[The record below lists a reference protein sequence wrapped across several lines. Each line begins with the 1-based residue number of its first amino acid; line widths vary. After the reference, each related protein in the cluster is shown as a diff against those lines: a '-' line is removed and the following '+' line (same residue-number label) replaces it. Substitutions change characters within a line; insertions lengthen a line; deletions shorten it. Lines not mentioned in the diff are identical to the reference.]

1 MIMNDIL
8 IIDDT
13 PENLTVLLRILTK
26 HGYQVRPAL
35 SGEIALKT
43 VQEDIPDLI
52 LLDIMMPEMDGFEVC
67 SKLKSDSR
75 TQNVPIIFI
84 SALGDTE
91 NKVRGFQAGGVDY
104 ISKPFH
110 VAEVLARVKTHL
122 ALRNMHLQLLG
133 EIEERKLAEKALQ
146 QAHDELE
153 QRVADRTTELNLKT
167 ERLTETNIALRV
179 LLEKREEDKE
189 ELEEKVMFNI
199 EKLIFPYL
207 EKLKMT
213 SNNGS
218 QEAFLEIIQTN
229 LDEITSSFAYNHK
242 NYLAN
247 LTPTQV
253 QIADLI
259 KQGLTTKK
267 IASLLKLSPFTIAFH
282 RQEIRKRLSLTNKKI
297 NLQAALIANS

>member
-1 MIMNDIL
+1 MNDIL

-13 PENLTVLLRILTK
+13 PENLTVLLQMLTK
-26 HGYQVRPAL
+26 HSYQVRPAL
-35 SGEIALKT
+35 SGEIALKA
-43 VQEDIPDLI
+43 VQEEIPDLI
-52 LLDIMMPEMDGFEVC
+52 LLDIMMPEMNGFEVC
-67 SKLKSDSR
+67 SKLKSDVR
-75 TQNVPIIFI
+75 TQDIPIIFI

-91 NKVRGFQAGGVDY
+91 DKIRGFLAGGVDY

-133 EIEERKLAEKALQ
+133 EIEERKFAEKALQ

-167 ERLTETNIALRV
+167 ERLTETNIALRI

-189 ELEEKVMFNI
+189 ELEGKVMFNI

-207 EKLKMT
+207 EKLKMKC
-213 SNNGS
+213 NNES

-229 LDEITSSFAYNHK
+229 LDEITSSFTYNHK
-242 NYLAN
+242 DYLAN
-247 LTPTQV
+247 LTPTQI
-253 QIADLI
+253 QIADMI

-267 IASLLKLSPFTIAFH
+267 IASLLNLSPFTIAFH

-297 NLQAALIANS
+297 NLQAALTANS

>member
-1 MIMNDIL
+1 MNDIL

-13 PENLTVLLRILTK
+13 PENLTILLQILTQQ
-26 HGYQVRPAL
+26 GYQVRPAL
-35 SGEIALKT
+35 SGEIALKA
-43 VQEDIPDLI
+43 VQEEIPDLI
-52 LLDIMMPEMDGFEVC
+52 LLDIMMPEMNGFEVC
-67 SKLKSDSR
+67 SKLKSDIR
-75 TQNVPIIFI
+75 TQNIPIIFI

-91 NKVRGFQAGGVDY
+91 DKVRGFQAGGVDY

-110 VAEVLARVKTHL
+110 AAEVLARVKTHL
-122 ALRNMHLQLLG
+122 ALRNMYLQLLG

-146 QAHDELE
+146 EAHDELE

-167 ERLTETNIALRV
+167 ERLTEANIALRI

-189 ELEEKVMFNI
+189 ELEGKVMFNI

-207 EKLKMT
+207 EKLKMRC
-213 SNNGS
+213 NNEY

-242 NYLAN
+242 DYLAN
-247 LTPTQV
+247 LTPTQI

-259 KQGLTTKK
+259 KQGLATKK
-267 IASLLKLSPFTIAFH
+267 IASLLNLSPFTIAFH

-297 NLQAALIANS
+297 NLQAALTANSQ